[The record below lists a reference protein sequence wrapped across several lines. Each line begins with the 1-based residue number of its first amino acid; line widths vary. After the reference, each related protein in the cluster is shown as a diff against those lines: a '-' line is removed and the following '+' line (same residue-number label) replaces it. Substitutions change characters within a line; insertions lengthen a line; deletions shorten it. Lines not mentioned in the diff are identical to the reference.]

1 MPSEKRQRKRMNRQ
15 ARLATFQAAQRR
27 RRRRTQA
34 AAVVVLA
41 AVVTAIVLLARG
53 GGETN
58 KVATTAPTTVARATT
73 TTAGEPAPCP
83 APDGSSPQRRVFP
96 APFGNCIDPAKTY
109 TAVVTTDVG
118 TFRIRL
124 LADRAPKTVN
134 NFVALA
140 RYHFYDGLTFH
151 RVVPDFV
158 IQGGDPA
165 GDGTGGPGYAFAD
178 ELPEPGDYHAG
189 SVAMANSGPNTNGS
203 QFFVVTTENGAK
215 QLVEAVGGQARYSLF
230 GTVVE
235 GMDVVRRIEADGQP
249 GGPPRVVHTI
259 RSVTIEES

>member
-15 ARLATFQAAQRR
+15 ARVATLRAARR
-27 RRRRTQA
+27 RQRRRTQIV
-34 AAVVVLA
+34 AVVILA
-41 AVVTAIVLLARG
+41 AVVTAIVLLAADSGRR
-53 GGETN
+53 E
-58 KVATTAPTTVARATT
+58 VATTSRTTVARATT

-83 APDGSSPQRRVFP
+83 APDGSSPKRRQFS
-96 APFGNCIDPAKTY
+96 APFGTCIDPARTY
-109 TAVVTTDVG
+109 TAVVATDVG

-124 LADRAPKTVN
+124 DAARAPRTVN
-134 NFVALA
+134 NFVSLA

-165 GDGTGGPGYAFAD
+165 GDGTGGPGYTFPD
-178 ELPEPGDYHAG
+178 ELPDPGDYHAG
-189 SVAMANSGPNTNGS
+189 SVAMANSGPDTNGS
-203 QFFVVTTENGAK
+203 QFFVVTTDNGAK

-259 RSVTIEES
+259 TSITIEES